1 MPPMSAEL
9 RTRLQAFK
17 AYKVKHPR
25 LEETDLALRQAIDGP
40 RSYPLLA
47 L

>member
-9 RTRLQAFK
+9 RARLQAFK
-17 AYKVKHPR
+17 DYKVKHPR
-25 LEETDLALRQAIDGP
+25 LEETDQALRQALDGP
-40 RSYPLLA
+40 RSYTLLA